1 MTDRRAFLVGLGSA
15 VLAANRRAQAAV
27 TRSPGPPVRP
37 TLCLFSKHLPSMDWS
52 RLAGAA
58 RDIGFGGIDLTVRP
72 RGHVLPERV
81 AVDLPRAV
89 DAIRAGGLGVPMIT
103 TGLVSADDPAA
114 RATFETAARLG
125 ITLVKSGYY
134 SYAYKDVRAELA
146 ETVRTF
152 GALAALAAGCG
163 VTLGFHNH
171 TGNVGA
177 SGWDA
182 AAIVD
187 PTPAAAAG
195 YYFDAAHAVV
205 EGGVGGWRAF
215 TALAKDRLR
224 MVAVK
229 DFVWARTERG
239 WRPRWVP
246 LGEGVVDWRQHVADL
261 AAAGFRGPI
270 SMHLEYLDVT
280 GPVDVV
286 ERQTLEAA
294 ARDLAFLQARL
305 EGDRAE

>member
-1 MTDRRAFLVGLGSA
+1 VNGRIDRRTFLAVGAGLIAHARRGLRSGS
-15 VLAANRRAQAAV
+15 QAGV
-27 TRSPGPPVRP
+27 

-52 RLAGAA
+52 RLADATKGA
-58 RDIGFGGIDLTVRP
+58 GFGGVDLAVRP
-72 RGHVLPERV
+72 KGHVLPERV
-81 AVDLPRAV
+81 ADDLPRAI
-89 DAIRAGGLGVPMIT
+89 DAIRARGLTVPMIT

-114 RATFETAARLG
+114 RPTFEAARKLG
-125 ITLVKSGYY
+125 VTLVKPGYY
-134 SYAYKDVRAELA
+134 SYDYRDVRAELA
-146 ETVRTF
+146 RAARQF
-152 GALAALAAGCG
+152 GQLAALAADCG

-171 TGNVGA
+171 NGNIGA

-187 PTPAAAAG
+187 PAPAAAAG

-229 DFVWARTERG
+229 DFVWARTDRG

-261 AAAGFRGPI
+261 VAAGFNGPI
-270 SMHLEYLDVT
+270 SLHLEYLDTT
-280 GPVDVV
+280 GAADAV
-286 ERQTLEAA
+286 ERRTLGAA
-294 ARDLAFLQARL
+294 ARDLAFLRARL
-305 EGDRAE
+305 EERVGR